1 MPIIDESMSIQRDDF
16 QLARIWHDGRWFY
29 CLDQALKRLT
39 DDPHIWQKLERRLR
53 QQGAEATVDAVIHL
67 EALTSDGMQ
76 RVEKWA
82 DTETLLRIIQSI
94 PSPKAEPFKQWLAR
108 VGVERLEEME
118 NPALAADRMRRLYK
132 QRGYSDEWI
141 DQRMQG
147 IVVRDELTTEWR
159 ERGAEEGR
167 EFAILTDILHRGA
180 FDVST
185 DEHKGVKQLKKRGN
199 LRDNMTTLEL
209 ALTMLSEA
217 TSTALHQA
225 RDSQGFT
232 PLQQDAREAGEI
244 AGSARQQIEAAT
256 GQPVVS
262 AENAKTLTARAQQ
275 PSLLPTD
282 DSEAT

>member
-1 MPIIDESMSIQRDDF
+1 MSINDESMSIQGDDF
-16 QLARIWHDGRWFY
+16 HLARIWHDGRWFY
-29 CLDQALKRLT
+29 CLDQVLEWLT
-39 DDPHIWQKLERRLR
+39 DDPLIWQKLERRLR
-53 QQGAEATVDAVIHL
+53 RQGAEATVDAVVHL
-67 EALTSDGMQ
+67 EALVSKGVLKD
-76 RVEKWA
+76 EKWA

-108 VGVERLEEME
+108 LGVERLEEME
-118 NPALAADRMRRLYK
+118 NPTLAADRMRRLYR

-185 DEHKGVKQLKKRGN
+185 DEHKGIKQLKKREN
-199 LRDNMTTLEL
+199 LRDNMSTLEL

-217 TSTALHQA
+217 TSTALHHA

-232 PLQQDAREAGEI
+232 PLQHDARDAGEI
-244 AGSARQQIEAAT
+244 AGAARQRGSPADRSGDRAASR
-256 GQPVVS
+256 QRREREYLDCAS
-262 AENAKTLTARAQQ
+262 AAAFSASHR
-275 PSLLPTD
+275 
-282 DSEAT
+282 